1 MSFLYQIRYYTIY
14 LYQWKKLIIFNCIFL
29 NYKLTSQKVIQAN
42 MKFLEFTLHVFNQK
56 QKEYMLIT
64 EKEKNGFTETDLRLS
79 LNFSARFAAASKI
92 LLNFRYRN
100 HRVKPVKFHNYL
112 NVWNSSPIPRRKII
126 RVSSTFQRYS
136 FRLESA

>member
-1 MSFLYQIRYYTIY
+1 MSFLYQIQCYAVY
-14 LYQWKKLIIFNCIFL
+14 LYQWKKLIFFNCIFL
-29 NYKLTSQKVIQAN
+29 NYKLTSQKAIQAN
-42 MKFLEFTLHVFNQK
+42 VKFLEFTLHVFNQK
-56 QKEYMLIT
+56 QKDYMLIT

-112 NVWNSSPIPRRKII
+112 NV
-126 RVSSTFQRYS
+126 
-136 FRLESA
+136 